1 MSKSAH
7 DPRYRQMCE
16 ILKGIREERSMSQM
30 ALATKLKRAQTY
42 VSKVERGERRIDV
55 VEFLDL
61 TRALGVDPFGIL
73 RQLNR

>member
-1 MSKSAH
+1 
-7 DPRYRQMCE
+7 MCE
-16 ILKGIREERSMSQM
+16 MLKGIREERSMSQM

-73 RQLNR
+73 RRLDR

>member
-1 MSKSAH
+1 
-7 DPRYRQMCE
+7 MCE